1 MSKSATL
8 WQHSNKYSADAACEH
23 CEGIVRH
30 EPWCITQSSV
40 VLYAYE
46 AVLDADKL
54 TEGDRIILHALGVKW
69 EGKSVPEVV
78 SQQELIEDELGI
90 YCCSTLPHVLNPD
103 RQCALP
109 NRSSFSAV

>member
-1 MSKSATL
+1 MSTQSATL

-54 TEGDRIILHALGVKW
+54 TEGDRITLHALGVKW
-69 EGKSVPEVV
+69 EGK
-78 SQQELIEDELGI
+78 I
-90 YCCSTLPHVLNPD
+90 CSGG
-103 RQCALP
+103 CKA
-109 NRSSFSAV
+109 AGAY